1 MAKDLK
7 SLVDNGFLKRNNNG
21 RWTTYEINESYEKG
35 PLEGLSWDQVGIKSG
50 PSWDQAKKVLL
61 MLVPMSHENIIALLS
76 ILISAIVAL
85 AGFIIARQTE
95 KLRTMREQL
104 SEKKYKAYADAVKMF
119 YSVLKDSK
127 AHRATNS
134 GVMMEKMIDIKRDIF
149 MYGSD
154 KVFRSFN
161 RWLLEAKENNDK
173 AQFSAFL
180 DFVLEMRKDLC
191 NAKTN
196 LTKHD
201 ILLNLTQSEEEA
213 RKLYN

>member
-1 MAKDLK
+1 M
-7 SLVDNGFLKRNNNG
+7 N
-21 RWTTYEINESYEKG
+21 YI
-35 PLEGLSWDQVGIKSG
+35 
-50 PSWDQAKKVLL
+50 
-61 MLVPMSHENIIALLS
+61 MSHENIIALLS
-76 ILISAIVAL
+76 VLISAIVTV
-85 AGFIIARQTE
+85 AGIIIAWQTE
-95 KLRTMREQL
+95 KLRTMRKQL
-104 SEKKYKAYADAVKMF
+104 SEKKCEAYADAVKMF

-127 AHRATNS
+127 AHRTTNN

-154 KVFRSFN
+154 KVFKAFN
-161 RWLLEAKENNDK
+161 TWLLLTTSSNDK
-173 AQFSAFL
+173 AQFAAFL

-191 NAKTN
+191 NGKTN